1 MNFSLADKKLGII
14 GLGNMGQSVLKAL
27 LKSQTLKED
36 QIYVHTRSEGKIK
49 KILSRYKVQQTETA
63 EQLVDQCDMIL
74 FSVQPQDLLELLEPL
89 RGAFTSE
96 KVAMSMAPGISLRT
110 LRKYLPEP
118 SLVRIMPSAPALVS
132 RGVIHFCIPESDM
145 ILEKLVK
152 KLFSPLGYVVSTEEG
167 EEFSALTIS
176 SASGAPF
183 VLEIMKY
190 WQDWIQEYGFEP
202 EIAKKIVVE
211 TFLGAALLAEENE
224 ETTFHQLTERLAS
237 KKGVTDAGLLS
248 LRELELEGI
257 LRMSFNKAL
266 MRDHEIGKENS

>member
-152 KLFSPLGYVVSTEEG
+152 KLFSPLGYVV
-167 EEFSALTIS
+167 
-176 SASGAPF
+176 
-183 VLEIMKY
+183 
-190 WQDWIQEYGFEP
+190 
-202 EIAKKIVVE
+202 
-211 TFLGAALLAEENE
+211 
-224 ETTFHQLTERLAS
+224 
-237 KKGVTDAGLLS
+237 
-248 LRELELEGI
+248 
-257 LRMSFNKAL
+257 
-266 MRDHEIGKENS
+266 